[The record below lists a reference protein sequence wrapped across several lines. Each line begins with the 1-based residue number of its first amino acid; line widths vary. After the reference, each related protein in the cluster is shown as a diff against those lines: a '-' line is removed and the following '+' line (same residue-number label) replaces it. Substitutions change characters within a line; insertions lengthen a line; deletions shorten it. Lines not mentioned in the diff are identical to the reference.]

1 MIPALLSLLIS
12 CTGTSEETGVDPCSL
27 DTDDDGLTDCQ
38 EESHWHTDPNKAD
51 SDGDGLGD
59 WDEVNTL
66 ETDPNNPD
74 SDGDGYSDG
83 DEYNK
88 LGTSPTNEY
97 SHPYIGDYN
106 VGDCAA
112 YPDKATAHPTGS
124 RIVET
129 GGGGGTKVAL
139 YLEGKDTVQNFQMID
154 QYGEMVDLYSFCGK
168 YVDLFFFQWNQ
179 VSGPPEYDALSCWI
193 RDMKN
198 VHTYYRDYGYE
209 LIVILTQ
216 NNDTELPTKDDV
228 KALAAMLGLNNSP
241 VLASNDETMGSV
253 HSWFEKDFH
262 EPTLVHIG
270 PDLKVLSVDNDDC
283 AGVDRDPCPYM
294 KDLVP
299 EELCWDNPDPT
310 CEPLDYSNP
319 FYPYCACPYPSCK
332 AYEHYCEYFG
342 YECKKTWED

>member
-1 MIPALLSLLIS
+1 MNPTTFLVLLFS
-12 CTGTSEETGVDPCSL
+12 CNSEPEETGVDPCSL

-51 SDGDGLGD
+51 SDSDGLGD

-74 SDGDGYSDG
+74 SDGDSYSDG

-88 LGTSPTNEY
+88 FGTSPTNEF

-139 YLEGKDTVQNFQMID
+139 YEPGDTVQNFQMID

-168 YVDLFFFQWNQ
+168 FVDIFFFQWNE
-179 VSGPPEYDALSCWI
+179 VSGPPEYSALSCWI
-193 RDMKN
+193 NDMKN

-209 LIVILTQ
+209 LIVVLTQ
-216 NNDTELPTKDDV
+216 KNQTELVILVTPYIVKPVDSKKDLRSPDDGLEMPSD
-228 KALAAMLGLNNSP
+228 AERILLGRLYKQKEPGEGNIPSSP
-241 VLASNDETMGSV
+241 VAVEADRPRL
-253 HSWFEKDFH
+253 H
-262 EPTLVHIG
+262 G
-270 PDLKVLSVDNDDC
+270 PAGYILK
-283 AGVDRDPCPYM
+283 
-294 KDLVP
+294 
-299 EELCWDNPDPT
+299 
-310 CEPLDYSNP
+310 
-319 FYPYCACPYPSCK
+319 
-332 AYEHYCEYFG
+332 
-342 YECKKTWED
+342 